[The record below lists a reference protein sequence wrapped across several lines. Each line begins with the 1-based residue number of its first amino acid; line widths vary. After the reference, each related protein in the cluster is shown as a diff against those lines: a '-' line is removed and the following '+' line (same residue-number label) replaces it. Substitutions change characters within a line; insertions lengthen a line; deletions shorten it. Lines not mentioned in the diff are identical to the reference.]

1 VELEF
6 EEGKRVMTEQN
17 FNVAVVGTGIIG
29 RVHARVSVAHPRLRL
44 VALVDLVESQR
55 AGAADYVERQLGA
68 DRPAVYSSL
77 ADALADQDIDVVV
90 IGTPSGTHVELAE
103 DAVLAGKHVVIEK
116 PLDVSMQRAHRL
128 GDAAAD
134 ARRRGLVVSVISQH
148 RFDPANAAVA
158 GAIRNGRF
166 GRLTSATANVSWY
179 RSQEYYDSGDWRGTW
194 ELDGGGALMNQGVHT
209 VDLLLHFMGTP
220 VQVFAHTA
228 LLGHTGIEVE
238 DVAGALVTFESGA
251 IATLLATTNA
261 FPGMSTRIEVHGS
274 QGSAVVERDQLAY
287 FHAADAHPEG
297 TSASGQAGNQ
307 ASREVG
313 DDDLSQGRPTPELFA
328 GHYRQ
333 YDDIVRA
340 ISTGGEPGVG
350 VADATKALALVRSV
364 YLSQSTGGPVSFADV
379 MDGVYDDLPVV
390 TGSDTAKMEELV

>member
-1 VELEF
+1 
-6 EEGKRVMTEQN
+6 MTEKQLG
-17 FNVAVVGTGIIG
+17 VAIVGAGIIG
-29 RVHARVSVAHPRLRL
+29 RVHARVVVAHPELRL
-44 VALVDLVESQR
+44 AALVDPAEGQL
-55 AGAADYVERQLGA
+55 AAAADYVEQQLGA
-68 DRPAVYSSL
+68 ERPAGYASL
-77 ADALADQDIDVVV
+77 ADALAAGHVDVVV
-90 IGTPSGTHVELAE
+90 IGTPSGLHVALAE
-103 DAVLAGKHVVIEK
+103 EAVRAGKHVIIEK
-116 PLDVSMQRAHRL
+116 PLDVSMPA
-128 GDAAAD
+128 
-134 ARRRGLVVSVISQH
+134 ARRLAAVAAGARGLGLVVSVISQH

-158 GAIRNGRF
+158 SAIADGRF

-261 FPGMSTRIEVHGS
+261 YPGLTTRIEVHGS
-274 QGSAVVERDQLAY
+274 RGSAVVERDQLAY
-287 FHAADAHPEG
+287 FHAAAEHAEG
-297 TSASGQAGNQ
+297 APAGGQAGNQ
-307 ASREVG
+307 AAAQVG
-313 DDDLSQGRPTPELFA
+313 EDDLSRGLPAPELFR

-333 YDDIVRA
+333 YDDILHA
-340 ISTGGEPGVG
+340 IATGREPGVG

-364 YLSQSTGGPVSFADV
+364 YISQSIGAPVSFADV
-379 MDGVYDDLPVV
+379 MAGVYDDLPVS
-390 TGSDTAKMEELV
+390 TGRDAVRTEELV